1 MIKPIFL
8 TIFSFLSLF
17 ITSFAFAQSSSFVSI
32 VNPVRGGDFWEEKDQ
47 RPQTVVFGQL
57 EILRQQNIPA
67 TWLIRFDALKNTN
80 ITDAL
85 KDVQSN
91 EKGLFLEITPTWSAE
106 AGVAYRK
113 SENWHAAGS
122 AFLSGYEQDERIK
135 LVDSSFEEF
144 KRVFGYYPKSVGAW
158 WIDSF
163 SLEYMQQKYKITG
176 ALIVSDQYTTDNYQI
191 WGQYWSTPYY
201 PSKINALHPA
211 QTLES
216 KLPVVITQWAARDP
230 VNGYGNGVLE
240 STFSVQANDYI
251 DYHDLDTKYFSKLI
265 DIYTQQPFNKFAHL
279 VVGLENSYSW
289 SKYSNEY
296 KNQIDLLMQ
305 KQKEGQLSI
314 VTLAN
319 FSNWYQKTFPQLS
332 PEHIIIADDPLGSFK
347 KVVWFMNPY
356 YRVGWFFNQDGSVFR
371 DIRQY
376 IDGQEELCLKD
387 RCDSVNFA
395 TSATRVLDEVSFGHK
410 WIIDEGK
417 INDFKVS
424 QDRDR
429 YVISYNNEVG
439 RLREIAFLPRDISVD
454 GKISSID
461 GAILDATKKDLNT
474 KKINSQIEKG
484 TFEWSA
490 TSILL
495 KIIKFILFLV
505 FACIVPGLVLTNKVF
520 EKSAPLL
527 SKIFLSTITGL
538 VSLTLMFYL
547 TSLLNLRPLIF
558 LYLFIN
564 IIIFIRLKL
573 YNLFP
578 KERTCSFS
586 GKFPKFKNK
595 FNLALIGI
603 IASGT
608 IFQVLPTFKSGLI
621 FPFGMGFWGPNTH
634 DGVWHISLINQLVK
648 DVPPQNPVFAGE
660 VLKNY
665 HYFFDLLVAVT
676 IYVTKVP
683 ALDLLF
689 RFYPFVFSLLLGI
702 GTYYLIKTLFKL
714 TDTFK
719 SKLTV
724 LFSLYLVYSA
734 GSFGWIV
741 EFIKMRHWGGGSRL
755 FGQTSRSHSI

>member
-17 ITSFAFAQSSSFVSI
+17 ITSSAFAQGSSFVSI

-47 RPQTVVFGQL
+47 QPQTVVFGQL

-191 WGQYWSTPYY
+191 WGQYFSTPYY
-201 PSKINALHPA
+201 PSKKNALHPA
-211 QTLES
+211 QSLEN
-216 KLPVVITQWAARDP
+216 KLPIVITQWAARDP
-230 VNGYGNGVLE
+230 LNGYGAGVEE
-240 STFSVQANDYI
+240 STYSVQANDYI
-251 DYHDLDTKYFSKLI
+251 DYHKLNINYFSTLV
-265 DIYTQQPFNKFAHL
+265 DIYTKQNFNLFGHI

-289 SKYSNEY
+289 EKYKAEY
-296 KNQIDLLMQ
+296 ENQIKTLAD
-305 KQKEGQLSI
+305 KQVYGQLKI
-314 VTLAN
+314 VTMQDFSSWYSQTFPN
-319 FSNWYQKTFPQLS
+319 FSPPHLIVAN
-332 PEHIIIADDPLGSFK
+332 DPLGTNK

-356 YRVGWFFNQDGSVFR
+356 YRAGWFFNSDGSVFR

-376 IDGQEELCLKD
+376 RAGEEELCLQK
-387 RCDSVNFA
+387 RCDFVNFA
-395 TSATRVLDEVSFGHK
+395 TFATRVLDEVSFGHK

-439 RLREIAFLPRDISVD
+439 RLREIAFLPRDISID

-474 KKINSQIEKG
+474 KKINSEIEKG
-484 TFEWSA
+484 AFEWSA

-520 EKSAPLL
+520 EKSVPLL

-538 VSLTLMFYL
+538 VSLTLVFYL

-578 KERTCSFS
+578 S
-586 GKFPKFKNK
+586 KFPKFKNK

-608 IFQVLPTFKSGLI
+608 IFQVMPTLKSGLI